1 MKAKDQ
7 KYKLIRVAK
16 REVHRANYFSKFY
29 QLQALRD
36 IPEHGV
42 KAGDLGGYV
51 SSRYILSHKG
61 SCWVG
66 EEGQVVGGRVRIFDD
81 AYIGGQALVHC
92 YSDFVLNV
100 REQARVTENAT
111 VSASLGKN
119 GRNYNHSKEGEFSKN
134 ISGNAQIYGNAIV
147 DGVNLITDNAKIY
160 GNAYIDF
167 ASKIDYNAEI
177 FGKARIGKR
186 STISVGSK
194 VFGSSIIGENC
205 RVNFASISGEAN
217 IPDGSFISGGMLQTK
232 NQKVAIDG
240 VSPSGSD
247 NSIEGIP
254 AGKDMKALASGIKEN
269 TQRIDHRAITA
280 ERLHMSGP
288 LVNTGMIDMSSLS
301 GSQESGSAVKDLP
314 SRETLIS
321 LETKDALNLLD
332 EVRSELAAYE
342 TDIVKIIKYPVMTDK
357 TNPYTLQ
364 MTQAL
369 KLANRLSLNPFHRG
383 FVA

>member
-1 MKAKDQ
+1 MARDK
-7 KYKLIRVAK
+7 KYKLIRVPK
-16 REVHRANYFSKFY
+16 REVHRSNYFSKFY

-51 SSRYILSHKG
+51 NSRHNLSHKG

-66 EEGQVVGGRVRIFDD
+66 EDAQIVGGRVRIFDD
-81 AYIGGQALVHC
+81 AYIGGKALIHC
-92 YSDFVLNV
+92 YSSFIINIH
-100 REQARVTENAT
+100 EQARITENAI
-111 VSASLGKN
+111 VSATLGKN
-119 GRNYNHSKEGEFSKN
+119 GRNYNQSKEGEFSKN
-134 ISGNAQIYGNAIV
+134 VYGNAQIYGNAIV
-147 DGVNLITDNAKIY
+147 DGTDIITDNAKIY

-186 STISVGSK
+186 SIISVGSK
-194 VFGSSIIGENC
+194 VFGDSVIGENC

-217 IPDGSFISGGMLQTK
+217 IPPGSFISGGMLQTK
-232 NQKVAIDG
+232 DRKVAIDG

-247 NSIEGIP
+247 TSIEENP
-254 AGKDMKALASGIKEN
+254 EDEKVLVSGIEES
-269 TQRIDHRAITA
+269 TRRIEHGSITA
-280 ERLHMSGP
+280 EQIHMPSQ
-288 LVNTGMIDMSSLS
+288 LINTGMIDISNLS
-301 GSQESGSAVKDLP
+301 GSTDNGSAVKDLT